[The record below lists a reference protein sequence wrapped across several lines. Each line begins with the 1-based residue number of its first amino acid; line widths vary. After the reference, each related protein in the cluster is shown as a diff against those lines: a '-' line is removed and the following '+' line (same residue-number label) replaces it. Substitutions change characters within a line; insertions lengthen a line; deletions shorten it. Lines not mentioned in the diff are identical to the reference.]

1 MKKVVTRFAPSPTGY
16 LHIGGVR
23 TALFNYIFAKKH
35 AGEFLLRVE
44 DTDQERSK
52 AEYTDAIIEG
62 LNWLGLTFDGTP
74 TFQSQRS
81 ELYKQ
86 EIDRLLLDGKAYRCS
101 CSPERLDTL
110 RKEQESKGLKPMYDG
125 LCRDK
130 DITDVNTVV
139 RLKTPTEGSTI
150 VDDAVYGKIEF
161 LNKELDDLII
171 QRSNGTPTYHLCNVV
186 DDNAQGVT
194 HIIRGEDHLPNT
206 PRQIQIIKSLGYG
219 GFSYA
224 HLPLVL
230 GEDKKRLSKRHAAT
244 DLMAYKKLG
253 YLADAIL
260 NMLARLGWSKT
271 EKDIFSMGFLME
283 NLELEDIQR
292 SGAVFDIERLNF
304 INQNHISELSDKKLL
319 EEIKPFNDE
328 NSYSLDAH
336 HDPEKLVRLCC
347 GSGNNLTE
355 ISDFIK
361 PFIKDFEK
369 YDEKDFE
376 KHLLGSE
383 TVLNFFIS
391 NLPNQE
397 DWTVDSLAELIEQ
410 AKEELQL
417 PMPKIGLPL
426 RVALL
431 GRAKSPNLDATLYLF
446 KKESVIERLQ
456 KALKTISEH

>member
-62 LNWLGLTFDGTP
+62 LNWLGLTFDGRP

-101 CSPERLDTL
+101 CSPERLDAL

-130 DITDVNTVV
+130 GITDENTVV

-161 LNKELDDLII
+161 INKELDDLII
-171 QRSNGTPTYHLCNVV
+171 QRSNETPTYHLCNVV

-206 PRQIQIIKSLGYG
+206 PRQIQIIKALGYDR
-219 GFSYA
+219 FKYA

-244 DLMAYKKLG
+244 DLMA
-253 YLADAIL
+253 
-260 NMLARLGWSKT
+260 
-271 EKDIFSMGFLME
+271 
-283 NLELEDIQR
+283 
-292 SGAVFDIERLNF
+292 
-304 INQNHISELSDKKLL
+304 
-319 EEIKPFNDE
+319 
-328 NSYSLDAH
+328 
-336 HDPEKLVRLCC
+336 
-347 GSGNNLTE
+347 
-355 ISDFIK
+355 
-361 PFIKDFEK
+361 
-369 YDEKDFE
+369 
-376 KHLLGSE
+376 
-383 TVLNFFIS
+383 
-391 NLPNQE
+391 
-397 DWTVDSLAELIEQ
+397 
-410 AKEELQL
+410 
-417 PMPKIGLPL
+417 
-426 RVALL
+426 
-431 GRAKSPNLDATLYLF
+431 
-446 KKESVIERLQ
+446 
-456 KALKTISEH
+456 

>member
-1 MKKVVTRFAPSPTGY
+1 MMVCVATKTLLMK
-16 LHIGGVR
+16 
-23 TALFNYIFAKKH
+23 
-35 AGEFLLRVE
+35 
-44 DTDQERSK
+44 
-52 AEYTDAIIEG
+52 
-62 LNWLGLTFDGTP
+62 
-74 TFQSQRS
+74 
-81 ELYKQ
+81 
-86 EIDRLLLDGKAYRCS
+86 
-101 CSPERLDTL
+101 
-110 RKEQESKGLKPMYDG
+110 
-125 LCRDK
+125 
-130 DITDVNTVV
+130 NTVV

-206 PRQIQIIKSLGYG
+206 PRQIQIIKALGYD
-219 GFSYA
+219 GFNYA

-244 DLMAYKKLG
+244 DLMAYQKLG
-253 YLADAIL
+253 YLPDAIL

-271 EKDIFSMGFLME
+271 EKDIFSMDFLME

-361 PFIKDFEK
+361 PFIEDFEK
-369 YDEKDFE
+369 YDEKDYE

-383 TVLNFFIS
+383 TVLNFFIL
-391 NLPNQE
+391 NLLNQE
-397 DWTVDSLAELIEQ
+397 DWTVDNLAELIEQ
-410 AKEELQL
+410 AKEELEL

-446 KKESVIERLQ
+446 KKELVIERLQ
-456 KALKTISEH
+456 KALKAISEH